1 MEAGLVVVALIW
13 GLNFPVMKLGLREIQ
28 PMAFNALR
36 FPLAAAA
43 AALMLRAQGRRMLPS
58 PRDWRVVAPLGIL
71 GHVLYQACFVSALD
85 LTLSGNA
92 ALVLSTAPLWVML
105 LSVLLRY
112 EKANP
117 MVLAG
122 GATTLVGMAL
132 VIVGGPAALG
142 FSLKGDLLMVVSA
155 VIWALYL
162 VLSRPATQ
170 RHGALEMTAWTLW
183 AGTPL
188 IVLAGAKDPRPHGLG
203 SRVARRLGFCC
214 VRQRVHDRSRLL
226 PLVPSRRADR
236 TEPGRRLRQR
246 GAGGGA
252 GRGLDMAGRDASDR
266 AGGGGRRHPVGLVDL
281 AAAGTDAGSGA
292 EAETPQRVAK
302 ACVNVIR
309 PGLAARAAH
318 GHGGQDEP
326 PDCCLSATSAFLA
339 MDRFS
344 RRAKRAG
351 ARPLHSLEDARLNA
365 FAREVASR
373 QRIDCSHQAPKV
385 ILHARKPLDPS
396 RIVASRLQVGQVEK
410 RLFDTSDKGVL
421 AIAQTHPP
429 VAEEHLGLHSTKR
442 VAASG
447 VSRTSVRT
455 HPTLATS
462 DTCSG
467 TAPARANADSP
478 VT

>member
-188 IVLAGAKDPRPHGLG
+188 IVLAGAKDLARMDWGAVSLAAWASVAYASVFTIAVAYFLWYRAVALIG
-203 SRVARRLGFCC
+203 QSRAAVYVNVVPVVA
-214 VRQRVHDRSRLL
+214 
-226 PLVPSRRADR
+226 
-236 TEPGRRLRQR
+236 
-246 GAGGGA
+246 
-252 GRGLDMAGRDASDR
+252 
-266 AGGGGRRHPVGLVDL
+266 L
-281 AAAGTDAGSGA
+281 AAAWIWLG
-292 EAETPQRVAK
+292 ETPAIVQVAG
-302 ACVNVIR
+302 AVVILS
-309 PGLAARAAH
+309 GL
-318 GHGGQDEP
+318 
-326 PDCCLSATSAFLA
+326 LI
-339 MDRFS
+339 S
-344 RRAKRAG
+344 RRPARTQDRA
-351 ARPLHSLEDARLNA
+351 RRRRRHS
-365 FAREVASR
+365 VS
-373 QRIDCSHQAPKV
+373 
-385 ILHARKPLDPS
+385 RKP
-396 RIVASRLQVGQVEK
+396 A
-410 RLFDTSDKGVL
+410 
-421 AIAQTHPP
+421 
-429 VAEEHLGLHSTKR
+429 
-442 VAASG
+442 
-447 VSRTSVRT
+447 
-455 HPTLATS
+455 
-462 DTCSG
+462 
-467 TAPARANADSP
+467 
-478 VT
+478 